1 MPQVNTRERILQAA
15 LKLFTEQGYQKTSIA
30 RIETEAG
37 LVPRAG
43 AFYRHF
49 DSKQTLLVEVAR
61 AYVSETPE
69 DFGLDRLADFGDT
82 RSELVAIALKYEEAM
97 NRQKPFAR
105 LIEEIRLLDFGPDLQ
120 DELNADM
127 MAALEKWIRG
137 KPAARDLSRR
147 QTAALVISV
156 LGGWLFYLSMVRQ
169 GAAVERLRETL
180 LDEWAGRWAALLDAP
195 PGGAGD
201 VATPSGG

>member
-1 MPQVNTRERILQAA
+1 MTQVNTKDRIMQAA
-15 LKLFTEQGYQKTSIA
+15 LKLFVEHGYQKTSIA

-49 DSKQTLLVEVAR
+49 DGKKTLLLEIAK

-69 DFGLDRLADFGDT
+69 DFGLERLADFGDT

-97 NRQKPFAR
+97 IRQKPYTR
-105 LIEEIRLLDFGPDLQ
+105 LIEEIRLLDFGSELQ

-127 MAALEKWIRG
+127 MIGLATWLSK
-137 KPAARDLSRR
+137 KPAAQNLS
-147 QTAALVISV
+147 QKQVAALLISV
-156 LGGWLFYLSMVRQ
+156 FGGWLFYIFKMQ
-169 GAAVERLRETL
+169 QEIPIEF
-180 LDEWAGRWAALLDAP
+180 LDRDTMLDDWATRWAAILDA
-195 PGGAGD
+195 
-201 VATPSGG
+201 TS